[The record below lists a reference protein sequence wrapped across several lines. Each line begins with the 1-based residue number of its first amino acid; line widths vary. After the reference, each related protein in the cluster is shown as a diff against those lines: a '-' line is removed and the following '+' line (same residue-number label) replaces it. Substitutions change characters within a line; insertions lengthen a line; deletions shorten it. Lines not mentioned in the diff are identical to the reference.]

1 MGKRKLNKQYGSSET
16 NNEIDNNPMV
26 IASSAENNSNSIK
39 GGISRF

>member
-1 MGKRKLNKQYGSSET
+1 MGKKKLNRQYGSSE

-26 IASSAENNSNSIK
+26 IASSAENNSTNIK